1 MSQPASIFAF
11 DGKYYLPTD
20 AALGP
25 WRRDGLHG
33 GAVSALLARSLES
46 EGYVMARMTLDL
58 IRRVPNEALT
68 ITLSHESGSTRIR
81 RQSAELWAGDTLVAQ
96 AHVLKMLHREVDI
109 PDAAVDQQVWN
120 MADVKLPEQLSEK
133 EKASALQNVGYINF
147 SSHALALR
155 FVQGSFREPGPVT
168 IWTKL
173 MLPLI
178 AGEEPTPVQRAAVAA
193 DYASG
198 AASGV
203 LSYRQWSFSNA
214 DLTLHFSRAPVGEW
228 IAVSCRVGSQKTGI
242 GLSEATLHDAI
253 APFGRSAQS
262 LFIEPAVR

>member
-1 MSQPASIFAF
+1 MNEPTAIFQF

-33 GAVSALLARSLES
+33 GAVAALLARSLES
-46 EGYVMARMTLDL
+46 EGYVMARMTMDL
-58 IRRVPNEALT
+58 IRRVPHKPLT
-68 ITLSHESGSTRIR
+68 ITLSHESGSSRIH

-96 AHVLKMLHREVDI
+96 AHALKMLEREVDI
-109 PDAAVDQQVWN
+109 PDAAVDTQVLN
-120 MADVKLPEQLSEK
+120 IADVTLPEQLSEK
-133 EKASALQNVGYINF
+133 VKASALKNVGYVNF
-147 SSHALALR
+147 ASHALVMH

-168 IWTKL
+168 IWTKM

-178 AGEEPTPVQRAAVAA
+178 EGEELTPVQRAAAAA

-203 LSYRQWSFSNA
+203 LSYKHWSFSNA
-214 DLTLHFSRAPVGEW
+214 DLTVHFSRPPVGEW